1 MVGAVYCLIVAIL
14 VYKEL
19 RWSDMPGILLKS
31 AKASAKLV
39 IIMAIGS
46 VFSYICI
53 SEGVPEMIKRFIL
66 SISDN
71 KLVILL
77 MLNVFLLFLGCIL
90 DILVATIILVPMLVP
105 MADAAGSTSSTWP
118 MLFVINMSIGLLTPP
133 VGYSLFVAS
142 TVSKVSVERIA
153 VREVPILVTMIIIL
167 MLVMLFPQITLFVPG
182 LIR

>member
-1 MVGAVYCLIVAIL
+1 MVGAIYCLIVAIL

-31 AKASAKLV
+31 AKATAKLV

-66 SISDN
+66 SISEN

-105 MADAAGSTSSTWP
+105 MADAAGINQLHLA
-118 MLFVINMSIGLLTPP
+118 MMFVINMSIGLLTPP

-142 TVSKVSVERIA
+142 TISKVPVEKIA
-153 VREVPILVTMIIIL
+153 IKEVPILVTMVIIMI
-167 MLVMLFPQITLFVPG
+167 LVMLFPQITLFVPE